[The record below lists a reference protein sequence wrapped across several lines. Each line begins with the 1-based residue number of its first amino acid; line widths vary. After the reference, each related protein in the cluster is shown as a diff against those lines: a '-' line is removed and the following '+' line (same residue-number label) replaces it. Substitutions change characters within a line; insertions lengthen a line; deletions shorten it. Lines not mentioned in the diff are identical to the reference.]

1 MAFSDTM
8 KEILDQGV
16 AASKEFAAKAG
27 AKTRDLG
34 EKGVLL
40 IDIKRLEFQ
49 VGRLVNNLGRE
60 AYMALVEQNQD
71 SVDKNAPAVAS
82 ILAELAQVREE
93 MERKEAELKAK
104 H

>member
-1 MAFSDTM
+1 MSFSDRM
-8 KEILDQGV
+8 MEILDQGI

-49 VGRLVNNLGRE
+49 VSRLVNNLGRE
-60 AYMALVEQNQD
+60 TYMALVERNQD
-71 SVDKNAPAVAS
+71 SVEKNTPAIAS
-82 ILAELAQVREE
+82 ILAEIAKVREE
-93 MERKEAELKAK
+93 LEKKETEFKAK

>member
-8 KEILDQGV
+8 KEILDQGI

-34 EKGVLL
+34 EKGALL

-49 VGRLVNNLGRE
+49 VYRLANNLGRE
-60 AYMALVEQNQD
+60 TYMALVERNQD
-71 SVDKNAPAVAS
+71 SIDKNTPEIAS
-82 ILAELAQVREE
+82 ILAEIAKVREE
-93 MERKEAELKAK
+93 LERKQAEFKVK